1 MRVTGLRRG
10 HCGLTWVKPWVQ
22 STGDT
27 GEGGSALTRS
37 PVTSYDGYDPAR
49 EAVHDERSD
58 REASAKDSR
67 SMPGFAQ
74 AGGIAADTMECWMTK
89 ECTPM
94 YRLEL
99 Q

>member
-1 MRVTGLRRG
+1 M
-10 HCGLTWVKPWVQ
+10 
-22 STGDT
+22 
-27 GEGGSALTRS
+27 
-37 PVTSYDGYDPAR
+37 TSYDGYDPAP

-67 SMPGFAQ
+67 RVLGFAE
-74 AGGIAADTMECWMTK
+74 AGGIAAGTMEGWMTK